1 MNTNVVLLAVWGS
14 VTLILVALL
23 VYRSRLTRQE
33 SDWIDLTGD
42 EREDRAIRT
51 QRTIEIKVDKL
62 TWPIR
67 GLGALS
73 VVLLL
78 AILGVWV
85 YQGITSQ
92 PPAP

>member
-14 VTLILVALL
+14 VTLILLALL

-51 QRTIEIKVDKL
+51 QRTIEKKVDKL

-85 YQGITSQ
+85 YQGITSP